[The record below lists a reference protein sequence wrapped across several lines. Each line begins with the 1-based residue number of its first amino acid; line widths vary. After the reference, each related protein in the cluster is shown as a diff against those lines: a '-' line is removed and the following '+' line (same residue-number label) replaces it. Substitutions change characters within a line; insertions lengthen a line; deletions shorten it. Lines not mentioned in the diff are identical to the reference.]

1 LSNEKYDWRR
11 KGREIQTVGIMDSF
25 QTEKMVAV
33 YFGETSTKFNPYNM
47 S

>member
-1 LSNEKYDWRR
+1 LEEE
-11 KGREIQTVGIMDSF
+11 GERELPTVGILDSF

-33 YFGETSTKFNPYNM
+33 YYGETSTKFHPYDV